1 MLSSIASRDLPFLWF
16 QPLMLSSIGSRG
28 LMLCTRP
35 FVVVAF
41 LFSLMLSSIGS
52 RGLMLM
58 LSSICSRGL
67 AILAYALVHL

>member
-1 MLSSIASRDLPFLWF
+1 MLSSIGSRDLPFLWF
-16 QPLMLSSIGSRG
+16 QP
-28 LMLCTRP
+28 
-35 FVVVAF
+35 
-41 LFSLMLSSIGS
+41 LMLSSIGS